1 MGVMLNTQ
9 GCPWREA
16 MQAEDFPAGLDVQTV
31 EAAGHFLHL
40 EKPDEV
46 NARVI
51 AFLHSQ
57 A

>member
-1 MGVMLNTQ
+1 MLNTQ